1 MPYETEDEAGWNA
14 LPDVSDDQDVP
25 VADSIGPLHTGS
37 EPYSYRLQQ
46 YDRTLTIVSQP
57 DKGLSFQIWPSAIS
71 LSAYAELQD
80 LQQRGYWKVLQA
92 QATLLL
98 AMAAELGGCHKSQEL
113 G

>member
-57 DKGLSFQIWPSAIS
+57 DKVAHPYAQQTSTSKRDICLLRLSICCN
-71 LSAYAELQD
+71 
-80 LQQRGYWKVLQA
+80 V
-92 QATLLL
+92 
-98 AMAAELGGCHKSQEL
+98 
-113 G
+113 